1 MSYEILTISETEVD
15 KLQAELGA
23 TVNRITAQ
31 GAEGKDCGT
40 VEVTAGPTCE
50 DLSSS
55 EEAKE
60 KIAGGIKARQ
70 DLVFEHP
77 DFGPVRIRVSTR
89 NGSIWFVKAVPEA
102 VIDHV
107 FDALARV
114 KGIGSDEGNGDS

>member
-1 MSYEILTISETEVD
+1 MSYEILTISEAEVD

-23 TVNRITAQ
+23 KINRIRSQ
-31 GAEGKDCGT
+31 GADGKDCGT

-70 DLVFEHP
+70 DLLFEHP
-77 DFGPVRIRVSTR
+77 DFGLVRIRVSTR
-89 NGSIWFVKAVPEA
+89 NGSIWFVRPVPEA
-102 VIDHV
+102 VIDYV
-107 FDALARV
+107 FDALVRV
-114 KGIGSDEGNGDS
+114 KGIGSNEDDGDS